1 MNNFAIE
8 TMLIILLVLFV
19 LLVAMQAW
27 LWLRPFAYDL
37 RLPIALKQSV
47 RSLMTSL
54 DQVKPQGVIEMRYAD
69 LFEQI
74 SLRKTP
80 MQKKIELVKSL
91 FDEVKTQPVPK
102 GRDQHEQEIITASV
116 HQFDALLSQASLS
129 SRSLCYSN
137 TGYFISACGVW
148 LCQILLAKEEGAAA
162 SVDEKNR

>member
-80 MQKKIELVKSL
+80 MPKKIELVKSL

-102 GRDQHEQEIITASV
+102 G
-116 HQFDALLSQASLS
+116 
-129 SRSLCYSN
+129 
-137 TGYFISACGVW
+137 
-148 LCQILLAKEEGAAA
+148 
-162 SVDEKNR
+162 

>member
-1 MNNFAIE
+1 
-8 TMLIILLVLFV
+8 
-19 LLVAMQAW
+19 
-27 LWLRPFAYDL
+27 
-37 RLPIALKQSV
+37 LKQSV

-80 MQKKIELVKSL
+80 MPKKIELVKSL

-129 SRSLCYSN
+129 S
-137 TGYFISACGVW
+137 
-148 LCQILLAKEEGAAA
+148 
-162 SVDEKNR
+162 